1 MDTSTEGY
9 LAFVVLGALLVVVIG
24 QILTRG
30 GKVYLEEVFADSR
43 SAGSVSTLLSVLFY
57 LFALGILGVI
67 SSMTVPVDG
76 TAQTVVTK
84 LGVVLLVLGTVFGL
98 TMLVLSRIRARRAE
112 SEKEDALIAA
122 MPGNGNG
129 AEPGNGHPY
138 NGRTDARP
146 TVHVSDARLAPPT
159 TM

>member
-9 LAFVVLGALLVVVIG
+9 LAFVVLGTLLVVVVG

-76 TAQTVVTK
+76 VAQTVVTK

-122 MPGNGNG
+122 MPGHGT
-129 AEPGNGHPY
+129 EHGNGHQH